1 MDKTHLDYFNY
12 YLVQFQNDLISYFP
26 FVKASLVQN
35 YRQLLE
41 GNDKKNDIYAK
52 YFVAKVN
59 HHLKK
64 ISQKDES
71 LFSSDNALLLLEG
84 VDFNP
89 IWKEAHNS
97 NKQSIWKYLQLL
109 TLLGRKVVPNKQ
121 EIMTML
127 NTVGGVINTPDPVEM
142 KQGEGDDAADSS
154 GLENMANIAGLASSF
169 MGNNTGGGMGELFSG
184 LGGIF
189 NDPQSFLSNMGLDMG
204 SMQEAMSGLATEGGG
219 ASDDASGDASD
230 DASEASGSNNPMA
243 EFAEQVSQLGIDD
256 NANPME
262 AMAKIFQSDKL
273 PELMKA
279 STKMMGD
286 MMKGGGGG
294 NLANMMKQVMQ
305 QNPQQAE
312 EVARQVGGD
321 KAGNRIKEANRSAT
335 TRDRLR
341 AKLAAKK
348 NSEK

>member
-84 VDFNP
+84 LDFNP
-89 IWKEAHNS
+89 IWKEADAS
-97 NKQSIWKYLQLL
+97 SKQSIWKYLQLL

-142 KQGEGDDAADSS
+142 KQGEGDDDEADTS
-154 GLENMANIAGLASSF
+154 GLGNIANIAGLASSF
-169 MGNNTGGGMGELFSG
+169 MGNNTEGGMGEMFSG
-184 LGGIF
+184 LGSIF
-189 NDPQSFLSNMGLDMG
+189 NDPQSFLSNMGLDMS
-204 SMQEAMSGLATEGGG
+204 SMQEAMSGLATEG
-219 ASDDASGDASD
+219 DDD
-230 DASEASGSNNPMA
+230 SGSENPMA
-243 EFAEQVSQLGIDD
+243 EFAEQVSQLGISE

-279 STKMMGD
+279 STKMMGN
-286 MMKGGGGG
+286 MMKGGAGG

-312 EVARQVGGD
+312 EIARQVGGD
-321 KAGNRIKEANRSAT
+321 KAGNRIKEANRSAA

-341 AKLAAKK
+341 AKLAAKQ

>member
-142 KQGEGDDAADSS
+142 KQGEGDDEAADTS
-154 GLENMANIAGLASSF
+154 GLGNIANIAGLASSF
-169 MGNNTGGGMGELFSG
+169 MGNNTEGGMGEMFSG
-184 LGGIF
+184 LGSIF
-189 NDPQSFLSNMGLDMG
+189 NDPQSFLSNMGLDMS
-204 SMQEAMSGLATEGGG
+204 SMQEAMSGLATEG
-219 ASDDASGDASD
+219 DEASGDASD
-230 DASEASGSNNPMA
+230 DASGSENPMA
-243 EFAEQVSQLGIDD
+243 EFAEQVSQLGISE

-279 STKMMGD
+279 STKMMGN
-286 MMKGGGGG
+286 MMKGGAGG
-294 NLANMMKQVMQ
+294 NLANMMKQVME

>member
-12 YLVQFQNDLISYFP
+12 YLVQFQNDLISQFP

-89 IWKEAHNS
+89 IWKEADAS
-97 NKQSIWKYLQLL
+97 SKQSIWKYLQLL

-142 KQGEGDDAADSS
+142 KQGEGDDDEADTS
-154 GLENMANIAGLASSF
+154 GLGNIANIAGLASSF
-169 MGNNTGGGMGELFSG
+169 MGNNTEGGMGEMFSG
-184 LGGIF
+184 LGSIF
-189 NDPQSFLSNMGLDMG
+189 NDPQSFLSNMGLDMS
-204 SMQEAMSGLATEGGG
+204 SMQEAMSGLATEG
-219 ASDDASGDASD
+219 DDASGDASD
-230 DASEASGSNNPMA
+230 DASGSENPMA
-243 EFAEQVSQLGIDD
+243 EFAKQVSQLGISE

-279 STKMMGD
+279 STKMMGN
-286 MMKGGGGG
+286 MMKGGAGG
-294 NLANMMKQVMQ
+294 NLANMMKQVME

-321 KAGNRIKEANRSAT
+321 KAANRIKEANRSAA